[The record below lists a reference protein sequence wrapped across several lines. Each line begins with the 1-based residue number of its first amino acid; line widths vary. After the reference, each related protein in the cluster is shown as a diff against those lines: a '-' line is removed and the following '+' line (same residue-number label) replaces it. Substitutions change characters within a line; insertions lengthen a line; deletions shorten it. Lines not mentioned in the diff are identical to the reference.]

1 MFFVILIPDIF
12 LPAMFRNYL
21 ITILRNALR
30 QKVHS
35 FINIAGLSIGLTCS
49 ILIFLWVEDE
59 LSFDRYHENANN
71 IYRVYEQQT
80 YSGDEKFLV
89 FATPEPLAKALIE
102 EIPEIENACRLN
114 NLWEKL
120 LVRYGDITFYET
132 RTYAADQSAL
142 EMFSYEFI
150 YGDPAKALTQP
161 YSIVLTE
168 NMAGKYF
175 GDDNPVGKTLEIND
189 QYAFTVTGVMQNVPA
204 NSHVT
209 WECLVPFDF
218 MIEMWDYETGL
229 WGSNSFRSYVQIQDG
244 ISEEEVEG
252 KIIDFIGKH
261 NENSTIELYLQPL
274 VKTHL
279 HSIWGGGPIQYVRV
293 FMLVAIFILVI
304 ACINF
309 MNLATARSAKRAK
322 EVGVRKVVGAGKRSL
337 LFQFY
342 SESLFLTVVSMG
354 IALILVEVLINPF
367 NQLAGKELVLNRLA
381 PDNILALIGIVLIT
395 GVLSGSYPAQFLSS
409 FKSIEVIK
417 GVFRSGSP
425 LFRKILV
432 VIQFTISI
440 ALIIC
445 TLLVYRQLQFIQT
458 KDLGFRN
465 ENIMYITFR
474 NFSDYGSFKQALLE
488 IPGVKNVTATNRV
501 PVTMTNSSWGFD
513 WEGKDPEAE
522 ILFQQIFVDFDY
534 IETFGMKMVEG
545 RPFSVEFT
553 TDSVNF
559 IINEEA
565 VRRMGMS
572 DPIGKW
578 MTIGQNRGTI
588 VGLVKD
594 FNFHNLTRAIDP
606 LILEIVPEYF
616 REVVISL
623 DPGALQKTLKDIKLA
638 WEKFYANEPFEY
650 TFLDEEFDKMYRS
663 ESRMGKVFNYFALL
677 AIIISCL
684 GLFGLAS
691 FIAEQ
696 RTKEIGIR
704 KAHGSSNL
712 KVFLLMNR
720 SFVTWVLLANAI
732 AWPVSWLFMNRWL
745 ENYAYKTNLSW
756 WIFLVAGLI
765 SVIIAVLTVT
775 YQSIKAAGTN
785 PADTLRYE

>member
-1 MFFVILIPDIF
+1 MFFVILNCNT
-12 LPAMFRNYL
+12 LHSAMFRNYL
-21 ITILRNALR
+21 ITIFRNTLRR
-30 QKVHS
+30 KVHS

-59 LSFDRYHENANN
+59 FSYDRYHENANN
-71 IYRVYEQQT
+71 IYRVYEEQT

-142 EMFSYEFI
+142 EIFSYDFI
-150 YGDPAKALTQP
+150 YGDPAHALTQP

-168 NMAGKYF
+168 SMAEKYF
-175 GDDNPVGKTLEIND
+175 GDENPVGKILEIND
-189 QYAFTVTGVMQNVPA
+189 QYAFTVTGVMENVPA

-218 MIEMWDYETGL
+218 MKEMWDYETGL
-229 WGSNSFRSYVQIQDG
+229 WGSNSFRSYVQVRDG

-252 KIIDFIGKH
+252 KIIDIIQKH
-261 NENSTIELYLQPL
+261 NENSTIKVLLQPL
-274 VKTHL
+274 VDTHL
-279 HSIWGGGPIQYVRV
+279 HSIWGGGPIQYVRI
-293 FMLVAIFILVI
+293 FILVAIFILVI

-322 EVGVRKVVGAGKRSL
+322 EVGVRKVLGAGKRSL

-342 SESLFLTVVSMG
+342 SESFFLTLVATA
-354 IALILVEVLINPF
+354 IALILVMVLINPF
-367 NQLAGKELVLNRLA
+367 NQLAGKELVIEHFQ
-381 PDNILALIGIVLIT
+381 PDNILILFGIVLIT
-395 GVLSGSYPAQFLSS
+395 GLLSGSYPAQFLSS

-417 GVFRSGSP
+417 GVFRSGFP

-432 VIQFTISI
+432 VFQFTISI

-445 TLLVYRQLQFIQT
+445 TILVYRQLNFIHT
-458 KDLGFRN
+458 KDLGFHN

-474 NFSDYGSFKQALLE
+474 DFSNYGPLKQALLE

-534 IETFGMKMVEG
+534 IETFGMEMIEG
-545 RPFSVEFT
+545 RPFSVEFA

-565 VRRMGMS
+565 VRRMGIS
-572 DPIGKW
+572 DPVGKW
-578 MTIGQNRGTI
+578 MTVGQNKGTI

-616 REVVISL
+616 REVVIAL
-623 DPGALQKTLKDIKLA
+623 DPGTLQKTVKDIELV
-638 WEKFYANEPFEY
+638 WDKFYANEPFEY
-650 TFLDEEFDKMYRS
+650 TYLDEEFDQMYRA
-663 ESRMGKVFNYFALL
+663 ESRMGKVFKYFALL

-691 FIAEQ
+691 YIAEQ

-704 KAHGSSNL
+704 KVLGSSNL
-712 KVFLLMNR
+712 KIFLLMNR
-720 SFVTWVLLANAI
+720 SFVSWVLLANAI
-732 AWPVSWLFMNRWL
+732 AWPVSWIFMKRWL
-745 ENYAYKTNLSW
+745 ENYAYKTNFSW
-756 WIFLVAGLI
+756 WIFIVAGLI
-765 SVIIAVLTVT
+765 SILIAVLTVT
-775 YQSIKAAGTN
+775 YQSIKAATTN
-785 PADTLRYE
+785 PADTLKYE